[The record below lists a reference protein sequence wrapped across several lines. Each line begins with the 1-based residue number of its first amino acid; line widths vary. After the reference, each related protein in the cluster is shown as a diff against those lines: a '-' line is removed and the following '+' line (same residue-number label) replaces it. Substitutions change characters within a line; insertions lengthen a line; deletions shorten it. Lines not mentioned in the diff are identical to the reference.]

1 MGFPDS
7 SGDAMPPEEN
17 QLNARLDIVPAA
29 PGVYLMKDAGGSVI
43 YVGKAI
49 SLQSR
54 LKSYFGTTPRGNAKV
69 LAMVSHVRE
78 FEFIVCASEMEAL
91 ILECN
96 LIKRYSPRYNVL
108 LRDDR
113 EYPYIRVTMNEEY
126 PRIIKA
132 FRIGPDRSEGAR
144 YYGPY
149 LSGDLYHALKALRD
163 IFPA

>member
-1 MGFPDS
+1 
-7 SGDAMPPEEN
+7 MPPEEN
-17 QLNARLDIVPAA
+17 RLNARLDIVPAA
-29 PGVYLMKDAGGSVI
+29 PGVYLMKDAGGDVI

-54 LKSYFGTTPRGNAKV
+54 LGSYFGPVIRGNAKV
-69 LAMVSHVRE
+69 QAMVSHVRD
-78 FEFIVCASEMEAL
+78 FEFIVCASELEAL

-126 PRIIKA
+126 PRILKA
-132 FRIGPDRSEGAR
+132 FRIGSDRAEGAH

-149 LSGDLYHALKALRD
+149 LSGDLFHALKA
-163 IFPA
+163 A